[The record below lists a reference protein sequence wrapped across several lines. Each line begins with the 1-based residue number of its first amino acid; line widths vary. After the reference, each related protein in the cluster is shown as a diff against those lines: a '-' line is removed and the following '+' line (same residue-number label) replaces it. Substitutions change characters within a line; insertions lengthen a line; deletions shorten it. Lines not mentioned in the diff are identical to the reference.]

1 MVKMKHKN
9 RPNQWKEFSKA
20 DVEQAKKNGW
30 TLFDAPKPKKAKKNA
45 KRA

>member
-1 MVKMKHKN
+1 MVKMKNKN
-9 RPNQWKEFSKA
+9 RPNTWKRFAEA

-30 TLFDAPKPKKAKKNA
+30 TLLDAPKPKKAKKNA